1 MWRGQK
7 GREVVESSD
16 DKAKPTRADGK
27 GSLRGCDSGH
37 GFQGHCRERRSRFDR
52 VQRDMR
58 HLCTRA
64 VSQLHTPH
72 HHPPP
77 SLQEGGKCQNAVVSR
92 TPNSRQGQLED
103 VIDLRIPR
111 KWSSLPYKPP
121 LFTPPHTAPHSMSK
135 ILLRAIHSFRF
146 NQKAHQTHVENF
158 EKYRFQDTT
167 RDSQI
172 RIARIE
178 KSGKCI
184 FVKLFHMIPM
194 CGQN

>member
-103 VIDLRIPR
+103 VIDLRIPE
-111 KWSSLPYKPP
+111 SGPPYPTNLPFLP
-121 LFTPPHTAPHSMSK
+121 LPTLHPTVCLKSYSGQSIPLGSTRRHIRLMWRTLKNTDSRTPHETPKSESPESK
-135 ILLRAIHSFRF
+135 
-146 NQKAHQTHVENF
+146 NQASAF
-158 EKYRFQDTT
+158 
-167 RDSQI
+167 
-172 RIARIE
+172 
-178 KSGKCI
+178 
-184 FVKLFHMIPM
+184 L
-194 CGQN
+194 